1 MVQEFTQLYS
11 VARFGGAVCDITRL
25 QELLVT
31 IRGELRTR

>member
-31 IRGELRTR
+31 IRGQLRTR